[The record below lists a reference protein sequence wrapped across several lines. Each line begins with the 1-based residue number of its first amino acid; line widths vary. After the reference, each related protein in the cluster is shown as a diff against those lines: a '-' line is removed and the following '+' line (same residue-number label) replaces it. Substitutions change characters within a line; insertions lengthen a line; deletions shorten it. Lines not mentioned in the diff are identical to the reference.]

1 MEYKVESSLE
11 QFEAWS
17 GGRVTLDVI
26 KEKGDCD
33 DVERILV
40 DYFGCSEDVPTDTAI
55 NDILWF
61 ERDWIAEE
69 LGYRDWEAYEEGW
82 SERDLEEAEQWWDDL
97 GYDEKSEISG
107 ISGADPDDEDA
118 QLEEGDA
125 IDDWWDNLSDAKK
138 VEVYYDNN

>member
-82 SERDLEEAEQWWDDL
+82 SERDLN
-97 GYDEKSEISG
+97 EIDSVCGRITCAHDWHVAMALKTVYGRRAKEILTRTAWTSG
-107 ISGADPDDEDA
+107 VRFPARP
-118 QLEEGDA
+118 Q
-125 IDDWWDNLSDAKK
+125 
-138 VEVYYDNN
+138 